1 MDLDA
6 PPGTGCMGGG
16 VPRCG
21 LSAGAPSEPVE
32 SGPVHP
38 WGCSWPLLSGS
49 TGVARL
55 FVFPLCLGRSA
66 RCPDDETER

>member
-6 PPGTGCMGGG
+6 PPGAGCMGGG
-16 VPRCG
+16 VPPYG
-21 LSAGAPSEPVE
+21 LSAGAFSEPVE

-49 TGVARL
+49 TVRPVL
-55 FVFPLCLGRSA
+55 
-66 RCPDDETER
+66 